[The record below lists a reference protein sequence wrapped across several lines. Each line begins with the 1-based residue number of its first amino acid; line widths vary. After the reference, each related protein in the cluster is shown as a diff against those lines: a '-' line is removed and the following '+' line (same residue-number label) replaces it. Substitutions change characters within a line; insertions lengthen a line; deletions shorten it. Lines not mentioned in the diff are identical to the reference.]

1 MSKKTFYSVRETA
14 EHLGVHEK
22 TIRRWIASGLMPAH
36 RLGRQWRIARAD
48 LERFLRDHYH
58 GVLPDVL

>member
-22 TIRRWIASGLMPAH
+22 TIRRWIARGL
-36 RLGRQWRIARAD
+36 R
-48 LERFLRDHYH
+48 
-58 GVLPDVL
+58 